1 MEKIKLFLNRLKNN
15 WKMKVVA
22 LVLALFLWNSVI
34 QGTDP
39 LISRTTDPIPITL
52 IGAEQLS
59 SKGLAIY
66 NESEEYLQSVKVTVW
81 MKRSEAKLFDQS
93 KIQVTLDL
101 SRINTVGE
109 QIVKVNAY
117 YSEGT
122 VEKVTPESFTLQVDQ
137 KKSKIVSI
145 EYNVT
150 GELPD
155 GYYQGEISV
164 DPKSVQITGPS
175 SIVDLVEKAIF
186 TVDLTDKVASMSL
199 PKEIF
204 LVDADGNIINSD
216 TLVTSVDSAMFEMK
230 ISPRKEI
237 KIIGESLVKGT
248 DKLPAGYEIESIEV
262 YPSKVEVTGTTE
274 ALEGLT
280 SLPSEIKDVAG
291 ESEDVHTTI
300 KLLAPKGVEFLTSD
314 TVSVIIRIREIMEKA
329 TYENKTVELR
339 NIPSGM
345 TVQDFEEIRT
355 VEMTVPY
362 NTISTLTSS
371 HVKLY
376 IDLAGLSEGEH
387 ELKIQCEV
395 PEEFRA
401 ENIVIENDTA
411 IVNLVSNN

>member
-1 MEKIKLFLNRLKNN
+1 MEKVKIFLNRLKNN
-15 WKMKVVA
+15 WRMKLVA
-22 LVLALFLWNSVI
+22 LILAIFLWNSVI

-39 LISRTTDPIPITL
+39 VISRTTDPIPITL

-59 SKGLAIY
+59 AKGLAIA
-66 NESEEYLQSVKVTVW
+66 NESEEYLQSVKVTVL

-101 SRINTVGE
+101 SRINTAGE
-109 QIVKVNAY
+109 QLVKVTAF

-122 VEKVTPESFTLQVDQ
+122 IEKISPESFTLKVDQ
-137 KKSKIVSI
+137 KKSKIISI
-145 EYNVT
+145 EYDIT
-150 GELPD
+150 GQLPD

-164 DPKSVQITGPS
+164 EPKSVQVTGPS
-175 SIVDLVEKAIF
+175 SIVDTVDKAIF
-186 TVDLTDKVASMSL
+186 TVDLTGKISSLSL
-199 PKEIF
+199 PKEI
-204 LVDADGNIINSD
+204 LLADSEGNIIDSD
-216 TLVTSVDSAMFEMK
+216 TLITSVDSAMFEMN

-237 KIIGESLVKGT
+237 KIIGESLIKGT
-248 DKLPAGYEIESIEV
+248 DKLPVGYEVKSIEV
-262 YPSKVEVTGTTE
+262 YPSTVEVTGTAE

-291 ESEDVHTTI
+291 ETEDVHTTI
-300 KLLAPKGVEFLTSD
+300 KLLAPKGVEFLTTD
-314 TVSVIIRIREIMEKA
+314 TVSVIIRISEIMEKA
-329 TYENKTVELR
+329 SYTDKAIELR
-339 NIPSGM
+339 NIPDGM
-345 TVQDFEEIRT
+345 TVEDFEELRN
-355 VEMTVPY
+355 VEMMVPF

-395 PEEFRA
+395 PEEFRV